1 MWRRLIA
8 RKVFGE
14 LGRSLTCLRVCS
26 FGGYITAA
34 ALRRLLGSDVAGRAA
49 VCGPPGFNKSMND
62 ILKQELAVE
71 NVRLL

>member
-1 MWRRLIA
+1 
-8 RKVFGE
+8 
-14 LGRSLTCLRVCS
+14 VCS